1 MSELLEF
8 NDPKVPDYLKKI
20 RDNLERIAD
29 LTPLTRFEA

>member
-20 RDNLERIAD
+20 AD